1 VDEQPTPPGRDLP
14 APYQDPWMLLGRDLR
29 ALLATARLRGWEL
42 ARRNRQ
48 GDLAVPAF
56 WPRELRAWF
65 WPLTLALALAVLL
78 ALVALVPAL
87 LRGPSPTVPEPPPA
101 SGSPPRPPSESPAQ
115 SPAQSPSASPSEPPA
130 APPVAPPPPADLSP
144 QEPPA
149 APEPLQ
155 DEPAAIDPLLVLL
168 QPVDPRGLIGAVRE
182 QPARSCLQLR
192 LSDRFAALAPALQE
206 QQAEAW
212 RVRALELGYERLE
225 LVDAAGRLLARTAR
239 VGSGMIL
246 LSSAAPAPDAP

>member
-1 VDEQPTPPGRDLP
+1 MEVVAVDEQPTPPPGRDLP

-48 GDLAVPAF
+48 GDLAVPGF
-56 WPRELRAWF
+56 WPRGLRAWF
-65 WPLTLALALAVLL
+65 WPLVLTLALVLLL
-78 ALVALVPAL
+78 ALVALVPPL
-87 LRGPSPTVPEPPPA
+87 LRGPYPTVLEPPPA
-101 SGSPPRPPSESPAQ
+101 SGSAPQQPSESPSEPPVQ
-115 SPAQSPSASPSEPPA
+115 SPSEPPA
-130 APPVAPPPPADLSP
+130 DLSA

-149 APEPLQ
+149 AAEPLQ

-168 QPVDPRGLIGAVRE
+168 QPADPRGLIGAVRQ
-182 QPARSCLQLR
+182 QPARSCLQLN

-225 LVDAAGRLLARTAR
+225 LVDGAGRLLARTAR

>member
-1 VDEQPTPPGRDLP
+1 MDEQPTPPPGRDLP
-14 APYQDPWMLLGRDLR
+14 APYQDPWRLLGRDLR

-48 GDLAVPAF
+48 GDLAVPGF
-56 WPRELRAWF
+56 WPRGLRAWF
-65 WPLTLALALAVLL
+65 WPLVLGLALVLLL
-78 ALVALVPAL
+78 ALVVLVPPL
-87 LRGPSPTVPEPPPA
+87 LRGPSPTVLQPPPA
-101 SGSPPRPPSESPAQ
+101 PGTAPQP
-115 SPAQSPSASPSEPPA
+115 PAQSPSASPSEPPA
-130 APPVAPPPPADLSP
+130 APAAGQPPPADLP
-144 QEPPA
+144 AQEPPPA
-149 APEPLQ
+149 AEPLQ

-168 QPVDPRGLIGAVRE
+168 QPVDPRGLIGSVRE
-182 QPARSCLQLR
+182 QPARSCLQLN

-206 QQAEAW
+206 QQAETW

-225 LVDAAGRLLARTAR
+225 LVDGAGRLLARTAR

>member
-1 VDEQPTPPGRDLP
+1 
-14 APYQDPWMLLGRDLR
+14 MLLGRDLR

-48 GDLAVPAF
+48 GDLALPGF

-65 WPLTLALALAVLL
+65 WPLALALVLVLLL
-78 ALVALVPAL
+78 ALVVLVPPL
-87 LRGPSPTVPEPPPA
+87 LPHRSTPLPQPQPA
-101 SGSPPRPPSESPAQ
+101 AGSAPLPPSESPPE
-115 SPAQSPSASPSEPPA
+115 SPGQSPSPSPAELPVEPAAGPPA
-130 APPVAPPPPADLSP
+130 ELADLAAQEPVAA
-144 QEPPA
+144 A
-149 APEPLQ
+149 APSAAADPLQ
-155 DEPAAIDPLLVLL
+155 DEPAAIDPLLALL

-182 QPARSCLQLR
+182 QPARSCLQLN
-192 LSDRFAALAPALQE
+192 LSDRFAALAPALQG

-225 LVDAAGRLLARTAR
+225 LVDGAGRLLARTAR

-246 LSSAAPAPDAP
+246 LSSADPVPDAP